1 MPNGSLNH
9 LFLWG
14 SSGTGKTLLLVETLR
29 IMMAHYKLQ
38 KKELEV
44 IVLVY
49 HDHVEEHSE
58 LMKDFKTKYLSSIK
72 TDEVIKSEN
81 IPTIL

>member
-1 MPNGSLNH
+1 
-9 LFLWG
+9 
-14 SSGTGKTLLLVETLR
+14 
-29 IMMAHYKLQ
+29 MMAHYKLQ